1 MVFFTTSFIYYFFII
16 FYSLS
21 SSLSLSLL
29 WSLNQDQPLSH
40 RKNYN
45 KYTTTIKINTITTHD
60 LATCHQQLQI
70 PTTTAS
76 STHKQVTTTSRS
88 THLIVQPLWLQP
100 NPTTVTKIHQEKPNN
115 QKLQTNRWPTTIIRS
130 TNHQI
135 PTIPKIHRRQ
145 S

>member
-40 RKNYN
+40 HKNYN
-45 KYTTTIKINTITTHD
+45 KYTTTIKINITTTHNP
-60 LATCHQQLQI
+60 ATCHQQLQI

-88 THLIVQPLWLQP
+88 TQPIVQPLWLQP

-115 QKLQTNRWPTTIIRS
+115 QKLQTDQWPTTITRS

>member
-40 RKNYN
+40 HKNYN
-45 KYTTTIKINTITTHD
+45 KYTTTIKINITTTHNP
-60 LATCHQQLQI
+60 ATCHQQLQI
-70 PTTTAS
+70 PITTAS

-88 THLIVQPLWLQP
+88 TQPIVQPLWLQP

-115 QKLQTNRWPTTIIRS
+115 QKLQTDQWPTTITRS